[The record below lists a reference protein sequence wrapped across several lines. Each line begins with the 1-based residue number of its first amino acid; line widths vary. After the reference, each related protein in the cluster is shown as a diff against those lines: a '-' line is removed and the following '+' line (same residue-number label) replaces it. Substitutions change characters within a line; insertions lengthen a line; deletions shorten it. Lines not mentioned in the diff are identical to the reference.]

1 MSPYYDE
8 HSLNRLKMTKMK
20 SGFRLNEMNF
30 SLDNFSQN
38 SKKIFE
44 KKRVTLF
51 SISQNLISEKTDY
64 LIKNFENN
72 YDSIKKLGIHE
83 IYYCGLENFINLK
96 KRFNKIKINK
106 IKILP
111 DEKGVFAE
119 HLGMLTFQSK
129 ENKKYQDKNYMAIIT
144 DGIIEKWWE
153 DIYNLKNTD
162 KDSHINVIKAE
173 NCLEY
178 LHGAE

>member
-1 MSPYYDE
+1 
-8 HSLNRLKMTKMK
+8 MK
-20 SGFRLNEMNF
+20 SGFRLSEINF
-30 SLDNFSQN
+30 NLDNFSQS
-38 SKKIFE
+38 SKKFFE

-51 SISQNLISEKTDY
+51 SISQNLTRQKTDNQ
-64 LIKNFENN
+64 IKNFENS
-72 YDSIKKLGIHE
+72 YDRIRKLGIHE

-96 KRFNKIKINK
+96 IKFSKIKINK

-111 DEKGVFAE
+111 DEKGVFTE
-119 HLGMLTFQSK
+119 HLGMLTSK
-129 ENKKYQDKNYMAIIT
+129 SKDNKIYQDRNYMAIIT

-153 DIYNLKNTD
+153 DICNLKNTQ
-162 KDSHINVIKAE
+162 KESYITEIKAE

>member
-1 MSPYYDE
+1 
-8 HSLNRLKMTKMK
+8 MK
-20 SGFRLNEMNF
+20 SGFKLNEINF
-30 SLDNFSQN
+30 NLGNFSQS
-38 SKKIFE
+38 SKKFFE

-51 SISQNLISEKTDY
+51 SINQNLISEKTDFQ
-64 LIKNFENN
+64 LKNFENN

-83 IYYCGLENFINLK
+83 IYYCGLENFTNLK
-96 KRFNKIKINK
+96 KKFNKFNINK

-119 HLGMLTFQSK
+119 HLGMLSLQTR

-153 DIYNLKNTD
+153 DICNLKNTD
-162 KDSHINVIKAE
+162 KESNITEIKAE

>member
-1 MSPYYDE
+1 
-8 HSLNRLKMTKMK
+8 MK
-20 SGFRLNEMNF
+20 SGFRLSEINF
-30 SLDNFSQN
+30 NLDNFSQS
-38 SKKIFE
+38 SKKFFE

-51 SISQNLISEKTDY
+51 SISQNLTRQKTDNQ
-64 LIKNFENN
+64 IKNFENS
-72 YDSIKKLGIHE
+72 YDSIRKLGIHE

-96 KRFNKIKINK
+96 IKFSKIKINK

-111 DEKGVFAE
+111 DEKGVFTE
-119 HLGMLTFQSK
+119 HLGMLTSK
-129 ENKKYQDKNYMAIIT
+129 SKDNKIYQDRNYMAIIT

-153 DIYNLKNTD
+153 DICNLKNTQ
-162 KDSHINVIKAE
+162 KESYITEIKAE

>member
-1 MSPYYDE
+1 
-8 HSLNRLKMTKMK
+8 MK
-20 SGFRLNEMNF
+20 SGFRLSEINF
-30 SLDNFSQN
+30 NLDNFSQS
-38 SKKIFE
+38 SKKFFE

-51 SISQNLISEKTDY
+51 SISQNSINQKIDY
-64 LIKNFENN
+64 RIKNFENS
-72 YDSIKKLGIHE
+72 YDRIRKLGIHE

-96 KRFNKIKINK
+96 IKFSKIKINK

-111 DEKGVFAE
+111 DEKGVFTE
-119 HLGMLTFQSK
+119 HLGMLTPKSK
-129 ENKKYQDKNYMAIIT
+129 DNKIYQERNYMAIIT

-153 DIYNLKNTD
+153 DICNLKNTQ
-162 KDSHINVIKAE
+162 KESYITEIKAE

>member
-1 MSPYYDE
+1 
-8 HSLNRLKMTKMK
+8 MK
-20 SGFRLNEMNF
+20 SGFRLSEINF
-30 SLDNFSQN
+30 NLDNFSQS
-38 SKKIFE
+38 SKKFFE

-51 SISQNLISEKTDY
+51 SIRQNLISQKINNQ
-64 LIKNFENN
+64 LKNFENN
-72 YDSIKKLGIHE
+72 YDRIKKLGIHE

-96 KRFNKIKINK
+96 TKFTKIKINK

-111 DEKGVFAE
+111 DEKGVFTE
-119 HLGMLTFQSK
+119 HLGMLNLKSK
-129 ENKKYQDKNYMAIIT
+129 DNKKYQDKNYMAIIT

-153 DIYNLKNTD
+153 DIYNSKNREKESSITE
-162 KDSHINVIKAE
+162 IKAE